1 MTEKEN
7 TGRDAQGRFTQGNP
21 GGPGGARRRPSALQ
35 RAAEEAVTPELV
47 QAMMRKATRL
57 ALEGNLSA
65 MRLVL
70 ERTAGR
76 PPEAPVDVEPIGIA
90 LPKLQTA
97 ANCNTA
103 IEMLFDGIVKGTVD
117 REAAKLLIDTVQTR
131 LRVLEVTD
139 LEARLAELERLAET
153 HAPRDGRRS

>member
-1 MTEKEN
+1 MLMVRGDVVPGPNWIRRAYRAGALN
-7 TGRDAQGRFTQGNP
+7 TFDCYGSHAWQHLKSDDEIRALVAQLQPDASRI
-21 GGPGGARRRPSALQ
+21 
-35 RAAEEAVTPELV
+35 
-47 QAMMRKATRL
+47 
-57 ALEGNLSA
+57 GNLD
-65 MRLVL
+65 RYFL
-70 ERTAGR
+70 R
-76 PPEAPVDVEPIGIA
+76 PQPIGIA